1 MAISKIKA
9 TLYQD
14 HKRDTATCYLKFN
27 NLNEEIFL
35 GFDLNDTD
43 TSFKNKTAKT
53 KSDKTLVSGIVA
65 YLSKLGNDFVI
76 EINISSSDEFFE
88 FILQQSNAYP
98 ITHTGVWEKKIEFN
112 SWLQSQSNQDVE
124 IDFGDLMAKLKK

>member
-1 MAISKIKA
+1 MQPEFEI
-9 TLYQD
+9 
-14 HKRDTATCYLKFN
+14 YLKESEN
-27 NLNEEIFL
+27 
-35 GFDLNDTD
+35 
-43 TSFKNKTAKT
+43 A
-53 KSDKTLVSGIVA
+53 
-65 YLSKLGNDFVI
+65 NDFVI